1 MENLSIL
8 KQLYPKLVSQEINEQ
23 ELSWLKAYFNTGDP
37 QEMYALIRA
46 ELNMLDEVNEPS
58 QSEREILKRI
68 HHNIITEKFSES
80 AAVRRS
86 SREIKLWSRIA
97 AVAAAVALIIS
108 GVYFFNDVKQG
119 VHKTE
124 VAISQDLAPGK
135 VGATLTLASGKTI
148 CLEDAVNGEL
158 ANEAGISINKTADG
172 QLVYE
177 IKGSATDPNK
187 VNTLST
193 ANGETYQVRLPD
205 GSMVY
210 LNAASSLTYAT
221 SLIENGK
228 RMVRLRGE
236 GYFEISKDKK
246 HPFVVQTDN
255 QEVEVLG
262 THFNINAYGDEPSVR
277 TTLLEGRIRV
287 NKSTILFPGEQA
299 TLINGNLKVSKAN
312 LDETVA
318 WKEGSFQFNEE
329 KMASIV
335 RKLER
340 WYDVEIELSDK
351 LANMEFSGNI
361 SRSRSISRVLRM
373 MEKTNGIQFKIEG
386 RRITAIE
393 K

>member
-1 MENLSIL
+1 MQEEEFIDIANKVADGSATDQQ
-8 KQLYPKLVSQEINEQ
+8 KQLYLCHLASFAKENPEWEKL
-23 ELSWLKAYFNTGDP
+23 NTDFR
-37 QEMYALIRA
+37 QQIEDMVRDKIRTHVLP
-46 ELNMLDEVNEPS
+46 ETIRKSTL
-58 QSEREILKRI
+58 
-68 HHNIITEKFSES
+68 
-80 AAVRRS
+80 
-86 SREIKLWSRIA
+86 IKLWQRIA
-97 AVAAAVALIIS
+97 GVAAAIALIVLS
-108 GVYFFNDVKQG
+108 VYFFNNGNNAINNDPQIVNQDV
-119 VHKTE
+119 
-124 VAISQDLAPGK
+124 APGSF
-135 VGATLTLASGKTI
+135 GATLTLANGKTI
-148 CLEDAVNGEL
+148 KLSDASNGKL
-158 ANEAGISINKTADG
+158 AQEAGIAIAKSADG
-172 QLVYE
+172 QLEYE
-177 IKGSATDPNK
+177 IKGSADDPNK
-187 VNTLST
+187 INTLST
-193 ANGETYQVRLPD
+193 GKGETYKVRLPD
-205 GSMVY
+205 GSLVY
-210 LNAASSLTYAT
+210 LNAASSLTYPV
-221 SLIENGK
+221 SLIEHGK
-228 RMVRLRGE
+228 RKVKLRGE
-236 GYFEISKDKK
+236 GYFEISKDKE

-262 THFNINAYGDEPSVR
+262 THFNINAYGDEPAVR

-351 LANMEFSGNI
+351 LANKEFSGNI